1 MPTYSL
7 SSSTSSIDE
16 KSQTSI
22 RFNISTTDVDSDT
35 QLYYTASGSGITS
48 SDFLSSATNDFS
60 SGTIK
65 SSTLIGSDGKATFVL
80 FAAADETTEGPES
93 FDIKLYSDDLR
104 TNLVATS
111 SSISIADTSKAIQ
124 SAALL
129 SASVNSKIIT
139 LNFDSSLSNTQPKS
153 QLFIV
158 TADGE
163 SIDISSFTLD
173 ADAGSLKLNLA
184 SAIKPNQTVKLTYT
198 DLEGDQSTGVLQTT
212 DGTNLSSFSTA
223 VSNNTLDSAAP
234 IVTDATINQKAL
246 TLSFDKSIAKTIPAN
261 RAWTLKEDGKTIS
274 ITSVS
279 IDSSSAQ
286 LDLILSTAVDRGSNI
301 NLSYSDISGDQAAN
315 VIQDITGNDLASFS
329 NLIVENQTTRS
340 SDPLDLNTGEINGNK
355 IVLAFNRELSSTTPS
370 KGAFRLKANNKAIKV
385 KSITLSPND
394 REAVLKI
401 PSPVAHGDNVTL
413 SYTDAQGNQKR
424 KVIEDVDGND
434 LTTISDFNL
443 TNNTRKSAIN
453 FEVDYAD
460 ADGKTINIYLTDSLS
475 SSIPNASLFRVIADS
490 RKQQV
495 SSVSTT
501 QSEGIITLNLSKSIN
516 TKQDILISYR
526 DLKGNQSSGVAEDT
540 DGNDLATFKNLPAI
554 NDTSDDDEIIEN
566 NPPSL
571 EDAYLDR
578 TELVL
583 EFDKTLQTG
592 KVSPS
597 HFKLRAGKKRV
608 RVTSALVPQDDD
620 STAIVTLK
628 KPLAASANSLS
639 LTYKDLKGDQSSNII
654 QDDFGNDLASLRNFS
669 VEII

>member
-654 QDDFGNDLASLRNFS
+654 QDDSGNDLASLRNFS

>member
-35 QLYYTASGSGITS
+35 QLYYTAFGSGITS

-654 QDDFGNDLASLRNFS
+654 QDDSGNDLASLRNFS

>member
-460 ADGKTINIYLTDSLS
+460 ADSKTINIYLTDSLS

-654 QDDFGNDLASLRNFS
+654 QDDSGNDLASLRNFS

>member
-1 MPTYSL
+1 VPTYSL

-286 LDLILSTAVDRGSNI
+286 LNLILSTAVDRGSNI

-639 LTYKDLKGDQSSNII
+639 LTYKDLRGDQSSNII
-654 QDDFGNDLASLRNFS
+654 QDDFGNDLASLRNFN

>member
-234 IVTDATINQKAL
+234 IVIDATINQKAL

-583 EFDKTLQTG
+583 EFDKRLQTG

-654 QDDFGNDLASLRNFS
+654 QDDSGNDLASLRNFS

>member
-22 RFNISTTDVDSDT
+22 RFNISTTDVDSNT
-35 QLYYTASGSGITS
+35 QLYYTASGSEITS

-111 SSISIADTSKAIQ
+111 SSILIADTSKAIQ
-124 SAALL
+124 SIALL
-129 SASVNSKIIT
+129 SASVNAKIIT

-184 SAIKPNQTVKLTYT
+184 SAIKPNQTVNLTYT
-198 DLEGDQSTGVLQTT
+198 DLKGDQSTGVLQTT

-223 VSNNTLDSAAP
+223 VSNNSLDSAAP

-246 TLSFDKSIAKTIPAN
+246 TLSFDKTIAKTIPSN

-301 NLSYSDISGDQAAN
+301 NLSYSDISGDQEAN
-315 VIQDITGNDLASFS
+315 VIQDITGNDLASFN

-554 NDTSDDDEIIEN
+554 NDTSDDDEIIDN

-608 RVTSALVPQDDD
+608 RVASALVPQDDD

-654 QDDFGNDLASLRNFS
+654 QDDSGNDLASLRNFS

>member
-628 KPLAASANSLS
+628 TPLAASANSLS

-654 QDDFGNDLASLRNFS
+654 QDDSGNDLASLRNFS

>member
-460 ADGKTINIYLTDSLS
+460 ADGKTINIYLTDRLS

-540 DGNDLATFKNLPAI
+540 DGNDLATFMNLPAI

-620 STAIVTLK
+620 STVIVTLK

-654 QDDFGNDLASLRNFS
+654 QDDSGNDLASLRNFS